1 MGTATDLQHLLRV
14 YWSLLLGNMLEWYE
28 FAVYGYLEVY
38 LAKNFFSGSVLA
50 TWLGFAT
57 AFLARPLGGL
67 FLGLVGDTFGRSA
80 SVNISIVGMLVGT
93 VGQGL
98 IPSFLWPVANSTWVG
113 HLGLVLLVLLRI
125 LQGLCTGGEIS
136 AVSTYITEVGPP
148 KALGR
153 SIAFIAITANLGF
166 LSARAVVYVMVK
178 LLGEEQMMQWG
189 WRIPF
194 LLALLPGL
202 IAMVGRRE
210 MPESEAFLERKAA
223 AEQEVT
229 NEESFSDEGSNT
241 GSSADEC
248 SKPQTSTLS
257 VVKVLF
263 RSHPHAVLVGIGC
276 TVSCSVFQYGGF
288 VWGHSFLKA
297 RGASE
302 ETLLLSGVIA
312 KLLHCLLALPVGWL
326 ADVRGV
332 GWVTLVGA
340 GAMMVAGV
348 PLWMSLQSNP
358 TDSTVVLVTYGVGY
372 GLLGSLTGTV
382 FFLFV
387 VELFPIALRNMGVGV
402 SYNLGVAIFGGFAPF
417 LAQVSLESCW
427 LGPGILYSAG
437 GLVTLVTILWG
448 IRLQRRGILRLAHV
462 RPEPYFGSW
471 AWAAGAKGAD
481 GSGAASDSS
490 A

>member
-1 MGTATDLQHLLRV
+1 MGTATDLQQLLRV
-14 YWSLLLGNMLEWYE
+14 YWALLLGNMLEWYE
-28 FAVYGYLEVY
+28 FAVYGYLAVY
-38 LAKNFFSGSVLA
+38 LAQNFFSGSLLA

-57 AFLARPLGGL
+57 TFLARPLGGL
-67 FLGLVGDTFGRSA
+67 FLGSVGDTFGRSA

-98 IPSFLWPVANSTWVG
+98 IPSYLWPVANSTWMG

-136 AVSTYITEVGPP
+136 TVSTYITEVGPP

-153 SIAFIAITANLGF
+153 SIAFIAITSNLGL
-166 LSARAVVYVMVK
+166 LSARAVVYVMVE

-202 IAMVGRRE
+202 IAMVGRRYL
-210 MPESEAFLERKAA
+210 PESEAFLERKAA
-223 AEQEVT
+223 EQEVA
-229 NEESFSDEGSNT
+229 ESSSDEGSNT

-248 SKPQTSTLS
+248 SKPQTSTFS

-263 RSHPHAVLVGIGC
+263 RSHPHALLVGIGF
-276 TVSCSVFQYGGF
+276 TVSYAVFLYGGF

-297 RGASE
+297 HGASE

-312 KLLHCLLALPVGWL
+312 RLLQCLMALPVGWL

-340 GAMMVAGV
+340 GAMTVAGV

-382 FFLFV
+382 FYLFV
-387 VELFPIALRNMGVGV
+387 VELFPTALRNMGVGI
-402 SYNLGVAIFGGFAPF
+402 SFNIGFAIFGGFAPF

-471 AWAAGAKGAD
+471 AWAAGTKGAD
-481 GSGAASDSS
+481 RGGAASDSS